1 MGKSPEHG
9 LTNGAG
15 GAHGGDTRDQSFD
28 FVLTPYETTIAALK
42 TVHLEKMRRILNER
56 DEKMAACTKQE
67 AYNEQRK

>member
-1 MGKSPEHG
+1 MGKSLEHG

-15 GAHGGDTRDQSFD
+15 GALGGDTRGQPFD
-28 FVLTPYETTIAALK
+28 FVLTPYETTIAALG

-67 AYNEQRK
+67 TNP